1 LGTLRR
7 RLAALTL
14 STGLGLLV
22 AELAVRATV
31 GTPLVERLPLVEVEA
46 HATRG
51 WRMVPSMDHR
61 TYHHEV
67 RVNALGLRG
76 REVPEERA
84 PGELRVL
91 ALGDST
97 TYGQGVAD
105 GDTLPAAMEAELRAL
120 SSDRAWRVINAG
132 HRGYAT
138 NQELALLRELGPSI
152 DPDVV
157 LLLWFENDLE
167 DIDVERNH
175 ARFLEVGRVPFD
187 LGEPWTRGARLRW
200 HATQLLR
207 RSALLMELHDRLQQA
222 RTVPRSAEEERRGL
236 ERAAGHL
243 DELVALCREGDRLGV
258 VAVVPHPGVLSGP
271 GRHGELAGEV
281 LRLARERG
289 LATLDLAPA
298 LLEHARRTEG
308 PTVLPFDGHYDGAAN
323 RAMARSAARQLL
335 ETPGLEPR

>member
-1 LGTLRR
+1 M
-7 RLAALTL
+7 ALSL

-22 AELAVRATV
+22 AELVVRSVV
-31 GTPLVERLPLVEVEA
+31 GTPLVERLPLAEVEA
-46 HATRG
+46 HPTRG
-51 WRMVPSMDHR
+51 WRMVPSLDHY
-61 TYHHEV
+61 TYQHEV

-76 REVPEERA
+76 PEVPEERA
-84 PGELRVL
+84 QGELRVL

-105 GDTLPAAMEAELRAL
+105 RDTLPAAMEAELRAL
-120 SSDRAWRVINAG
+120 SPDRRWCVVNGG

-167 DIDVERNH
+167 DTDVERNH
-175 ARFLEVGRVPFD
+175 AHFLEVGRVPFD
-187 LGEPWTRGARLRW
+187 LGEPWTRGSRLRW

-207 RSALLMELHDRLQQA
+207 RSALLMEIHDRLQRA
-222 RTVPRSAEEERRGL
+222 RTVPRSAEDERRGL
-236 ERAAGHL
+236 ERVAGHL
-243 DELVALCREGDRLGV
+243 DELAALCREEDRLGV
-258 VAVVPHPGVLSGP
+258 VAVVPHPGYLSGP
-271 GRHGELAGEV
+271 GRHGELAEEV
-281 LRLARERG
+281 LRLSRERG

-298 LLEHARRTEG
+298 LVEHARRTDG
-308 PTVLPFDGHYDGAAN
+308 STVLPFDGHYDGAAN

-335 ETPGLEPR
+335 ETPGLDAR